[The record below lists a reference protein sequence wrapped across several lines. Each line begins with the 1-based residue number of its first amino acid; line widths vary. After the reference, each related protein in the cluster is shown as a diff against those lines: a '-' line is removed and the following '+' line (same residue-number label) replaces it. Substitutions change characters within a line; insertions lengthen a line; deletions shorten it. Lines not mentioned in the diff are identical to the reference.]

1 MLNKFCWTNLSTMT
15 SFLFS
20 LFDSIMM
27 PPSMLLSVISCP
39 YLRKENIK
47 MILYCFLFLSC
58 FSLKK
63 KYNKPKMFM
72 SSDFGIQIY
81 LLNSITVNLHTLL
94 EQKSICDYF
103 WFHPVYSRQVFG
115 NSQTLLCGYNCVWE
129 TKKKIGVRTDG
140 RRRREKE
147 SRRWRGRHGVRTTV
161 RDLLSWVW
169 ERRSK

>member
-1 MLNKFCWTNLSTMT
+1 MT
-15 SFLFS
+15 SSLFS

-27 PPSMLLSVISCP
+27 PPSMILSVILEKKTS
-39 YLRKENIK
+39 KWFSTVF
-47 MILYCFLFLSC
+47 CFFLA
-58 FSLKK
+58 FHFKK
-63 KYNKPKMFM
+63 KYNKPKMFV

-103 WFHPVYSRQVFG
+103 WSHPVYSRQVFG

-129 TKKKIGVRTDG
+129 KKNKMGVRTDG
-140 RRRREKE
+140 RRRRKERE

-161 RDLLSWVW
+161 IDLLSWVR
-169 ERRSK
+169 ERRGK